1 MIVLTMIC
9 RVAAGCCRD
18 CGLYS
23 PASADPF
30 VVQELFTAP
39 FARYAHAS
47 LSDLIAQ
54 ETKSETPVDFTCDRC
69 KRKGTTA
76 LRQGLVRLPAVYVL
90 RLNRVN
96 FDQVKPT
103 PLSSL
108 KGQS

>member
-1 MIVLTMIC
+1 MTIYD
-9 RVAAGCCRD
+9 R
-18 CGLYS
+18 
-23 PASADPF
+23 
-30 VVQELFTAP
+30 
-39 FARYAHAS
+39 S
-47 LSDLIAQ
+47 LSDGGAGQ
-54 ETKSETPVDFTCDRC
+54 VDFTCDRC

-108 KGQS
+108 KGQK